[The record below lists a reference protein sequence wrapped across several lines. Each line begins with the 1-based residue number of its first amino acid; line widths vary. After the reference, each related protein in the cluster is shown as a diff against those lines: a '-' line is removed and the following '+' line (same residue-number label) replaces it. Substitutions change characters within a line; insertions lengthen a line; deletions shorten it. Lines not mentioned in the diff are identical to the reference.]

1 MNEYKNGISILRN
14 ILQKSNDQDLIDYVF
29 KKILPEIFDF
39 YMENYINPNIIYNI
53 NNCYK
58 LYFTDLY
65 NELSKNY
72 KLTTHDTLIFRKK
85 YERVNYSIKLLKD
98 KNMYIKDYKKEAIK
112 ILLTPNIKNYSM
124 YIDNFYLNMN
134 CTVKNVQIAI
144 NIIPSVIEKILNSI
158 G

>member
-1 MNEYKNGISILRN
+1 MFLLYMNEYKNRISILRN

-39 YMENYINPNIIYNI
+39 FMENYINPNIIYNI
-53 NNCYK
+53 DNCYK

-72 KLTTHDTLIFRKK
+72 KLTTQDTLIFRKK
-85 YERVNYSIKLLKD
+85 YERVNYIIKLLKD
-98 KNMYIKDYKKEAIK
+98 KNIYVKDYKKEAIR

-124 YIDNFYLNMN
+124 NIDNFCLYKNGKSKKCSN
-134 CTVKNVQIAI
+134 CNKYHTKYD
-144 NIIPSVIEKILNSI
+144 
-158 G
+158 